1 MKKLILMRH
10 AKSGWDDPT
19 LDDHDRP
26 LNQRGRLA
34 ATLMGAFLRDANL
47 TPDAALISSAA
58 RTQET
63 WARMT
68 LDRPSVVKP
77 DLYLA
82 GPLAIIGAVQA
93 ADDNAQS
100 VLVLGHQ
107 PGMEDAANRF
117 CADSSLDGYP
127 TAKITVIG
135 FDVDQW
141 ANVTFGSGRLIREA
155 APKSLV

>member
-26 LNQRGRLA
+26 LNQRGRMA
-34 ATLMGAFLRDANL
+34 ASLMGAFLADAGL
-47 TPDAALISSAA
+47 TPDRALVSSAA

-63 WARMT
+63 WARMA
-68 LDRPSVVKP
+68 LDRPSKVLP

-82 GPLAIIGAVQA
+82 GPLAIIGAAQA
-93 ADDNAQS
+93 ADDAAGS
-100 VLVLGHQ
+100 LLILGHQ

-117 CADSSLDGYP
+117 CSEAMLDGYP

-135 FDVDQW
+135 FDVSSWGDI
-141 ANVTFGSGRLIREA
+141 TFGPGKLLREA

>member
-34 ATLMGAFLRDANL
+34 ATLMGAFLKDTNL
-47 TPDAALISSAA
+47 VPDSALVSSAT

-63 WARMT
+63 WSRMA
-68 LDRPSVVKP
+68 LERPSQVKP

-82 GPLAIIGAVQA
+82 GPLAIIGAAQS
-93 ADDNAQS
+93 ADDTADTL
-100 VLVLGHQ
+100 LVLGHQ

-117 CADSSLDGYP
+117 CCDGALDGYP
-127 TAKITVIG
+127 TAKITLIG
-135 FDVDQW
+135 FDVQKWSDL
-141 ANVTFGSGRLIREA
+141 TFGSGRLLREA
-155 APKSLV
+155 APKALV

>member
-34 ATLMGAFLRDANL
+34 ATLMGAFLADTAL
-47 TPDAALISSAA
+47 VPDLALVSSAA

-63 WARMT
+63 WARMA
-68 LDRPSVVKP
+68 LDRPAIVKP

-82 GPLAIIGAVQA
+82 GPLAIIGAAQA
-93 ADDNAQS
+93 VEDATQTL
-100 VLVLGHQ
+100 LVLGHQ

-117 CADSSLDGYP
+117 CANGMLDGYP
-127 TAKITVIG
+127 TAKVTVIG
-135 FDVDQW
+135 FDVPTWGDI
-141 ANVTFGSGRLIREA
+141 AFGGGRLMQEA

>member
-26 LNQRGRLA
+26 LNERGRLA
-34 ATLMGAFLRDANL
+34 ATLMGAFLHDAGL
-47 TPDAALISSAA
+47 VPDLALVSSAA

-63 WARMT
+63 WARMA
-68 LDRPSVVKP
+68 LDRPAEVKP

-82 GPLAIIGAVQA
+82 GPLAIIGAAQA
-93 ADDNAQS
+93 VDDAANC
-100 VLVLGHQ
+100 VLILGHQ

-117 CADSSLDGYP
+117 CTDGMLDGYP

-135 FDVDQW
+135 FDVASW
-141 ANVTFGSGRLIREA
+141 ADIHFGAGRLLREA

>member
-1 MKKLILMRH
+1 MKRLILMRH
-10 AKSGWDDPT
+10 AKSGWDDPL

-34 ATLMGAFLRDANL
+34 SVLMGTFLAEAGL
-47 TPDAALISSAA
+47 APDLALISSAR

-63 WARMT
+63 WERMA
-68 LDRPSVVKP
+68 LGRPSQVKP

-82 GPLAIIGAVQA
+82 GPLAIINAAQA
-93 ADDNAQS
+93 ADDSAGT
-100 VLVLGHQ
+100 VLILGHQ

-117 CADSSLDGYP
+117 CAEGLLDGYP

-135 FDVDQW
+135 FDVSKWRDLSFS
-141 ANVTFGSGRLIREA
+141 TGRILQEA
-155 APKSLV
+155 SPKSLV

>member
-19 LDDHDRP
+19 LDDHGRP

-34 ATLMGAFLRDANL
+34 ATLMGAYLADAGL
-47 TPDAALISSAA
+47 APDCALVSSAA

-63 WARMT
+63 WARMA
-68 LDRPSVVKP
+68 LDRPADVKP

-82 GPLAIIGAVQA
+82 GPIAIIGAAQG
-93 ADDNAQS
+93 ADANAETI
-100 VLVLGHQ
+100 LLLGHQ

-117 CADSSLDGYP
+117 CADAAIDGYP

-135 FDVDQW
+135 FDVGAW
-141 ANVTFGSGRLIREA
+141 ADIQFGSGKVLSEA
-155 APKSLV
+155 SPKSLV

>member
-34 ATLMGAFLRDANL
+34 ATLMGAFLRDAGL
-47 TPDAALISSAA
+47 VPDVALVSSAA
-58 RTQET
+58 RTRET
-63 WARMT
+63 WSRLAIDCPATFR
-68 LDRPSVVKP
+68 D

-82 GPLAIIGAVQA
+82 GPHAIIGAVQE
-93 ADDNAQS
+93 AQS
-100 VLVLGHQ
+100 HAGTVLLLGHQ

-117 CADSSLDGYP
+117 CADAG
-127 TAKITVIG
+127 G
-135 FDVDQW
+135 
-141 ANVTFGSGRLIREA
+141 
-155 APKSLV
+155 

>member
-34 ATLMGAFLRDANL
+34 ATLMGAYLADIGL
-47 TPDAALISSAA
+47 VPDVALVSSAA

-63 WARMT
+63 WARMA

-82 GPLAIIGAVQA
+82 GPLAIIGA
-93 ADDNAQS
+93 AQTAGDA
-100 VLVLGHQ
+100 VETALILGHQ

-117 CADSSLDGYP
+117 CADGMLDGYP

-135 FDVDQW
+135 FDVASWTDIS
-141 ANVTFGSGRLIREA
+141 FGGGRLMREA

>member
-1 MKKLILMRH
+1 MKRLILMRH

-34 ATLMGAFLRDANL
+34 ATLMGAYLSDANL
-47 TPDAALISSAA
+47 IPDRALISSAA

-63 WARMT
+63 WARMA
-68 LDRPSVVKP
+68 LDRPSDIKP

-82 GPLAIIGAVQA
+82 GPLAIITAAQE
-93 ADDNAQS
+93 ADDAAS
-100 VLVLGHQ
+100 TLLILGHQ

-117 CADSSLDGYP
+117 CTDATLDGYP
-127 TAKITVIG
+127 TAKITAVG
-135 FDVDQW
+135 FDVTSW
-141 ANVTFGSGRLIREA
+141 ADIQFNTGSLLHEA
-155 APKSLV
+155 TPKALV

>member
-34 ATLMGAFLRDANL
+34 ATLMGAYLTDAGL
-47 TPDAALISSAA
+47 TPDGAVVSSAA

-63 WARMT
+63 WARLA
-68 LDRPSVVKP
+68 LDRPADVKP

-82 GPLAIIGAVQA
+82 GPIAIISAVQA
-93 ADDNAQS
+93 ADNEAGTL
-100 VLVLGHQ
+100 LVLGHQ

-117 CADSSLDGYP
+117 CSDAVIDGYP

-135 FDVDQW
+135 FDVASWSDV
-141 ANVTFGSGRLIREA
+141 AFGAGKVLREA
-155 APKSLV
+155 SPKSLV